1 MRNYLELTKIHDDS
15 ILNIYFRSLK
25 AIANY
30 KYQIQRPKALLLK
43 NHNKRVR

>member
-1 MRNYLELTKIHDDS
+1 MNYWLLMKINKGF

-25 AIANY
+25 VKCN
-30 KYQIQRPKALLLK
+30 KYINTEAYIIK